1 MHLCALHWE
10 MVLKVSKSRKH
21 FLLEFSILPKN
32 KRNYYIRTIFHVLH
46 FFEEFII
53 PKSAFEIYWPLLLV
67 LIWETLE
74 VNVNLLQRNFMLA
87 PLSGP

>member
-1 MHLCALHWE
+1 MGF
-10 MVLKVSKSRKH
+10 VR
-21 FLLEFSILPKN
+21 FL
-32 KRNYYIRTIFHVLH
+32 
-46 FFEEFII
+46 EELII